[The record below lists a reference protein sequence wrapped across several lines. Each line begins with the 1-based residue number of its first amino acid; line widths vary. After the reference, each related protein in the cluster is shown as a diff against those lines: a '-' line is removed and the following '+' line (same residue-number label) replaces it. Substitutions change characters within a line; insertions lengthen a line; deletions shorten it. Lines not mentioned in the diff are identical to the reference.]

1 LPSAELPLGVH
12 TDLDLKAFRTDDCD
26 VQGEAELAQAA
37 SLSRRSP
44 VLWWQLVLVACA
56 VIVALSSLV
65 VARSEMRQ
73 ADYLRKANCAARAQA
88 GGTEAKNQGDIQDD
102 AIRAELRRC
111 LGLPKQP

>member
-1 LPSAELPLGVH
+1 MQA
-12 TDLDLKAFRTDDCD
+12 
-26 VQGEAELAQAA
+26 EAEVPQAR
-37 SLSRRSP
+37 SLGRRSP
-44 VLWWQLVLVACA
+44 IPWWHLVLVACA

-65 VARSEMRQ
+65 VARSEMGQ
-73 ADYLRKANCAARAQA
+73 ADDLRKANCAARAQA